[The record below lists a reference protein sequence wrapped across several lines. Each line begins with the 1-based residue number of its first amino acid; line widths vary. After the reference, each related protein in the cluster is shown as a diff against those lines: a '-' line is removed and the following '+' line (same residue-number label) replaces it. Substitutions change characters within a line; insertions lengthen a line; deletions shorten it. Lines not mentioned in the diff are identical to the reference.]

1 MKQRVSIFHRVSA
14 TVALAAAIL
23 FVVPAAHAA
32 NRQWS
37 DPTSKDSITSKRDRL
52 PSSSAPS
59 LAVAPEARSLSNA
72 SGLGS
77 TGNAPAAGGNTL
89 VFTVDGSAT
98 ITDSQG
104 NTTTVANYPGGRIN
118 EAHIRVTGDGAPND
132 LYLLIYNFDEGG
144 HSYLDPEV
152 NYAYFDDFNSSRNL
166 QANIG
171 DLDGY
176 LARGL
181 SLELQL
187 GFYNENN
194 DTFTLLATATS
205 PLSELVG
212 YTYEGSSLAPPS
224 QAWTPDFIAA
234 PGVPEPA
241 SGALALLGALAL
253 FRRRRPRN

>member
-1 MKQRVSIFHRVSA
+1 MIRRFPTYHRA
-14 TVALAAAIL
+14 FAIVALAAAVL
-23 FVVPAAHAA
+23 FIVSAAHAA
-32 NRQWS
+32 NRQWT
-37 DPTSKDSITSKRDRL
+37 DPTSKKNITSQRDRL
-52 PSSSAPS
+52 PSSSAAS
-59 LAVAPEARSLSNA
+59 LAVAPEARSLNNA
-72 SGLGS
+72 SGS
-77 TGNAPAAGGNTL
+77 ARNTDAGVSQTL

-104 NTTTVANYPGGRIN
+104 NTTSVADFRDPVSGGGIN
-118 EAHIRVTGDGAPND
+118 EAHILVTGDGAPND

-166 QANIG
+166 QADISSYISQ
-171 DLDGY
+171 GY
-176 LARGL
+176 

-205 PLSELVG
+205 PLSELLG
-212 YTYEGSSLAPPS
+212 HYTYEGSSLAPPS

-241 SGALALLGALAL
+241 SGVLALLGALAL
-253 FRRRRPRN
+253 FRRRRPRT